1 MYRSVGLWRCVGMLW
16 VEVPES
22 GKDDWLPKVGG
33 WLTADSP
40 APFPSI
46 PSSPGAWN
54 YPLSAAS
61 CSGHRWSCFPLG
73 HLLSRSRV
81 QFLPKWA
88 TPPPYSILLNKETAA
103 KHQRSPDEPGPRNR
117 LAVSRDP
124 ALEEPQACTLGEL
137 LLSRAPL
144 LFLTLGYFAGPA
156 LYLYFCHCRKSGC
169 SQQKGVGGLWTDTGS
184 RRKPMLFT
192 LPPVSG
198 CGCFWLLCAWPRN
211 WQERWVFS
219 VDPLPS
225 FSFDPLGILQH
236 NHNSHVCVKGLHCET
251 EFTSLSLLLGVSGV
265 LREE

>member
-1 MYRSVGLWRCVGMLW
+1 MYRSVDLWRCVGMLW

-22 GKDDWLPKVGG
+22 GKDNRLPKVGG

-46 PSSPGAWN
+46 PSSPSAWN

-88 TPPPYSILLNKETAA
+88 TLPLYSILLNKETAA
-103 KHQRSPDEPGPRNR
+103 KHQPSPDEPGPRNR

-156 LYLYFCHCRKSGC
+156 LYLYFCQCRKSGGN
-169 SQQKGVGGLWTDTGS
+169 QPKGVGGSMDRHRIPEKTHVTHPPS
-184 RRKPMLFT
+184 RFRL
-192 LPPVSG
+192 
-198 CGCFWLLCAWPRN
+198 WLLLVTLC
-211 WQERWVFS
+211 
-219 VDPLPS
+219 L
-225 FSFDPLGILQH
+225 
-236 NHNSHVCVKGLHCET
+236 T
-251 EFTSLSLLLGVSGV
+251 EELAGAVSLFCRPPSLLLLWPPPHPSTQIQ
-265 LREE
+265 LSCLC